1 MALLTAIRD
10 HRSNNYQSNSRQ
22 DTEIILK
29 KRKNTENENRYS
41 SIKIM
46 RLKSYKI
53 FYVDSID
60 NIMLIYFYA
69 E

>member
-29 KRKNTENENRYS
+29 KRKYTENENGYS

-46 RLKSYKI
+46 RLKS
-53 FYVDSID
+53 
-60 NIMLIYFYA
+60 
-69 E
+69 